1 MASGGEMRAFVF
13 AVSFIIIFSG
23 LLVTMP
29 LDLQGLGETGEN
41 VTPLNPSLLTDFA
54 DTEGWNTTDYT
65 PWLTIEV
72 YEYSLATRNWITG
85 TNGTAFDL
93 NAKIYFLGLWLG
105 QLDYIRF
112 MNGPLDRSLS
122 IDFEEIDTDAED
134 GVSQYSLIYPNG
146 NSAGDLIV
154 YYNTTAYSNSSLAW
168 DSDALFFLHGV
179 GLTVDTNIASL
190 LLALLFL
197 QIPTVPFLVNLL
209 LVTPIWASVIFVA
222 WFIIKEMIPF
232 LG

>member
-29 LDLQGLGETGEN
+29 LDLQGLGETGEY
-41 VTPLNPSLLTDFA
+41 VTPLNPSLLTEFA

-65 PWLTIEV
+65 PWLTLEV
-72 YEYSLATRNWITG
+72 YEYTLATRNWITS
-85 TNGTAFDL
+85 TNGTQFDV

-105 QLDYIRF
+105 QLDIIRF
-112 MNGPLDRSLS
+112 MNGPIDRGLS
-122 IDFEEIDTDAED
+122 IDFEEIDIDAVD
-134 GVSQYSLIYPNG
+134 GVSQYSLIYQDG
-146 NSAGDLIV
+146 NSAGTLLV
-154 YYNTTAYSNSSLAW
+154 YYNTTTYSNSSLAW
-168 DSDALFFLHGV
+168 DGDALFFLHGV

-209 LVTPIWASVIFVA
+209 LVSPIWASVIFVA